1 MSNGSSS
8 PDSAVSPRDELRW
21 KLAAIASQHGIA
33 LVSRRDHWDACERAL
48 RDAYADR
55 AREIQAAVAALRCGI
70 VADLVA
76 WRADGAMRVERE
88 LTQRFVERTQ
98 TDPELA
104 RWAIDAWAFAFKI
117 PLDGEATEPEQYQE
131 WLGETR
137 DVIIRARHLVLV
149 GAVAGMVVAASV
161 LSGGTSLFR
170 GASAD
175 SAAAA
180 PAPRREPQ
188 SMARR
193 GSSGSSGSRERSRD
207 RDAAEPPRPRESTKV
222 AEAAGAQ
229 KHENERKATPRHN
242 DEVSLGDIVARIPKA
257 LRGPIERVVKP
268 GMAKAPVP
276 VRVAQ
281 TKPVAT
287 KKAKEIE
294 TIRGA
299 FAVAPRPPVVDAR
312 PQRARRL
319 DDASKSSGAPAQAGL
334 ATDESDACLAR
345 RPRLIRN
352 YEPMFPAELQDKGVS
367 GGRVVLRFR
376 VDEDGN
382 PDVGSARVLESS
394 HPSLVQSA
402 LEALDHLRYEPAP
415 EGCSEPV
422 TIERTIRFF

>member
-1 MSNGSSS
+1 M
-8 PDSAVSPRDELRW
+8 E
-21 KLAAIASQHGIA
+21 
-33 LVSRRDHWDACERAL
+33 RR
-48 RDAYADR
+48 
-55 AREIQAAVAALRCGI
+55 
-70 VADLVA
+70 
-76 WRADGAMRVERE
+76 
-88 LTQRFVERTQ
+88 
-98 TDPELA
+98 
-104 RWAIDAWAFAFKI
+104 
-117 PLDGEATEPEQYQE
+117 
-131 WLGETR
+131 
-137 DVIIRARHLVLV
+137 
-149 GAVAGMVVAASV
+149 
-161 LSGGTSLFR
+161 
-170 GASAD
+170 
-175 SAAAA
+175 
-180 PAPRREPQ
+180 
-188 SMARR
+188 
-193 GSSGSSGSRERSRD
+193 GSSGSRERSRD
-207 RDAAEPPRPRESTKV
+207 RDAAEPARPRESTKV
-222 AEAAGAQ
+222 AEGSGAQ
-229 KHENERKATPRHN
+229 KRENERKATPRHN

-268 GMAKAPVP
+268 GMAKAPAP

-281 TKPVAT
+281 TKPAAT

-299 FAVAPRPPVVDAR
+299 FAVVPRPPVVDAR

>member
-33 LVSRRDHWDACERAL
+33 LVSRRDQWDACERAL

-55 AREIQAAVAALRCGI
+55 AREIHAAVAALRCGI

-88 LTQRFVERTQ
+88 LTQRFVERTS

-117 PLDGEATEPEQYQE
+117 PLDGEGVEPEQYHE

-137 DVIIRARHLVLV
+137 DVIIRARHLVLL
-149 GAVAGMVVAASV
+149 GAVSGMIVAASV
-161 LSGGTSLFR
+161 MSGGATLFR

-175 SAAAA
+175 SASAA
-180 PAPRREPQ
+180 PAPRRQPQ

-193 GSSGSSGSRERSRD
+193 GNPGGSNRER
-207 RDAAEPPRPRESTKV
+207 AKEPERPREVSRV
-222 AEAAGAQ
+222 AEGVQ
-229 KHENERKATPRHN
+229 KHATDPSTTVRRS
-242 DEVSLGDIVARIPKA
+242 DEVSLGDIVARIPKQSHA
-257 LRGPIERVVKP
+257 PTPRVEKP
-268 GMAKAPVP
+268 GMAKAPP
-276 VRVAQ
+276 PARLTPP
-281 TKPVAT
+281 TKPVS
-287 KKAKEIE
+287 KKGKEIE

-299 FAVAPRPPVVDAR
+299 FQIAQRVPGANGA
-312 PQRARRL
+312 PQRAHRL
-319 DDASKSSGAPAQAGL
+319 EDRPVKSSGGALQAGST
-334 ATDESDACLAR
+334 TDDANVCQAR